1 MDIDELLRFGVV
13 VVDKP
18 QGFRSQDVT
27 IFVRDA
33 LGCRKAGHAGT
44 LDKDVSGVLPV
55 GLEKSSKML
64 GYLGKKDKE
73 YIGIMR
79 FNKPLKKEEIERA
92 FRLFSGSITQV
103 PPPGSAV
110 RRVRRK
116 RKVYYLAPLEFKG
129 NEVLFAVGCEAGTY
143 IRTLCSDIG
152 KGRGGARLM
161 ELRRVRVGKIGEN
174 ECVPLEEIVR
184 ARLSRE
190 REGDDGMLRKVV
202 LPIEHFVDME
212 KISIKDSAV
221 QSICSGAALNAPGVL
236 CASKKIKKGEPVA
249 LMDEG
254 GRLIAIAKSDVDGT
268 DICGMRKGT
277 VARTVSVFRM
287 PGSHNLVVRMP
298 GKKTREH
305 MVERPYGF
313 K

>member
-64 GYLGKKDKE
+64 GYLGKKDKG
-73 YIGIMR
+73 YVGIMR

-110 RRVRRK
+110 RRVGRK

-254 GRLIAIAKSDVDGT
+254 GSEYDRYV
-268 DICGMRKGT
+268 
-277 VARTVSVFRM
+277 
-287 PGSHNLVVRMP
+287 
-298 GKKTREH
+298 
-305 MVERPYGF
+305 
-313 K
+313 